1 MNSSNEVF
9 TTEEQDI
16 LASYVTNTDRSIFV
30 LTNLPE
36 VIKGAL
42 FSRYSRSTLGLR
54 TLLLRDFIQEKESR
68 FSDMHSG
75 SEHSDSAKKNKLAI
89 ESAQKFY
96 DRILDGY
103 GDDSIG
109 ELGGAHLAL
118 ENISILATKNVEDAR
133 IGGSPLEKST
143 RYVTFAEK
151 ITGAFGNEEFRFLQ
165 EPTLLNSMHRNL
177 YLETCRNLFE
187 TYVRFTEPM
196 REHVRKKLPRD
207 PEISQ
212 AAYERSVRAR
222 GFDIIRGLLPSA
234 TLTNMGIFGNGRF
247 FETMI
252 MKLRTEPLCE
262 LNEIGQ
268 FAFEELAKVIPSF
281 VRRAEAGHRHFQDFR
296 KFGLAQQKLIRNF
309 ATKHLG
315 QLKADSME
323 AVRLVDFDLEAETK
337 LLAALLYS
345 HSVLTLQQI
354 RGIVH
359 NMPDS
364 EKTRLIDETVSLRN
378 HRRNKPERGLE
389 MPFYTFDIL
398 GDYGMYRDLQRH
410 RMLTQERQPLTTHF
424 GYDTPDEIE
433 DAGLGTEYHE
443 TMARSADAFEKI
455 AKDYPNEAQYVVPM
469 SFKIRWYVH
478 INLRALIWLTEIRST
493 PQGHS
498 SYRRIVQEMF
508 RKVEA
513 AQPLLAKYM
522 KFVDLNEYSL
532 GRMDAEQRKEDKQIQ
547 TITPYS

>member
-1 MNSSNEVF
+1 MDSSKEVF
-9 TTEEQDI
+9 TPEEKVI
-16 LASYVTNTDRSIFV
+16 LSSYVTNTDRSIFT

-54 TLLLRDFIQEKESR
+54 TLLLRDFIQKKESK
-68 FSDMHSG
+68 FAEIQAG
-75 SEHSDSAKKNKLAI
+75 AKNPDTAQNAKLAI
-89 ESAQKFY
+89 ESAQNFY

-118 ENISILATKNVEDAR
+118 ENISILATKTVQDAR

-143 RYVTFAEK
+143 RYVSFADK
-151 ITGAFGNEEFRFLQ
+151 IKLTSGKEEFRFYQ
-165 EPTLLNSMHRNL
+165 EPTLLNSVHRDL

-187 TYVRFTEPM
+187 TYIRFTEPI
-196 REHVRKKLPRD
+196 RKHVRKQLPRD

-212 AAYERSVRAR
+212 AAYERSLQARAY
-222 GFDIIRGLLPSA
+222 DIIRGLLPSA
-234 TLTNMGIFGNGRF
+234 TLTNMGVFGNGRF
-247 FETMI
+247 FETLI
-252 MKLRTEPLCE
+252 TKLRTEPIKE

-268 FAFEELAKVIPSF
+268 FSYEELTKVIPSF
-281 VRRAEAGHRHFQDFR
+281 VRRADAEHRYFQDFR
-296 KFGLAQQKLIRNF
+296 NFGQAQQELVRNF
-309 ATKHLG
+309 AETHLG
-315 QLKADSME
+315 QLKANTTES
-323 AVRLVDFDLEAETK
+323 VRLIDFDPEAETK

-345 HSVLTLQQI
+345 HSGLPLQQI
-354 RGIVH
+354 RESVSA
-359 NMPDS
+359 MPDT
-364 EKTRLIDETVSLRN
+364 EKIKLIEQTIDLRD
-378 HRRNKPERGLE
+378 HRRHKPERGLE
-389 MPFYTFDIL
+389 MVFYTFDIL

-410 RMLTQERQPLTTHF
+410 RMLTQERQPLTTRY

-433 DAGLGTEYHE
+433 DAGLGVEYHE
-443 TMARSADAFEKI
+443 TMSRSADAFETI
-455 AKDYPNEAQYVVPM
+455 AKDFPHEAQYVVPM
-469 SFKIRWYVH
+469 SYNIRWYVN

-493 PQGHS
+493 PQGHTG
-498 SYRRIVQEMF
+498 YRRIAQEMF

-532 GRMDAEQRKEDKQIQ
+532 GRLGAEQRQEDKQV
-547 TITPYS
+547 

>member
-1 MNSSNEVF
+1 MDSSKEVF
-9 TTEEQDI
+9 TPEEKVI
-16 LASYVTNTDRSIFV
+16 LSSYVTNTDRSIFT

-54 TLLLRDFIQEKESR
+54 TLLLRDFIQKKESK
-68 FSDMHSG
+68 FAEIQAG
-75 SEHSDSAKKNKLAI
+75 AKNPDTAQNAKLAI
-89 ESAQKFY
+89 ESAQNFY

-118 ENISILATKNVEDAR
+118 ENISILATKTVQDSR

-143 RYVTFAEK
+143 RYVSFADK
-151 ITGAFGNEEFRFLQ
+151 IKLTSGKEEFRFYQ
-165 EPTLLNSMHRNL
+165 EPTLLNSVHRDL

-187 TYVRFTEPM
+187 TYIRFTEPI
-196 REHVRKKLPRD
+196 RKHVRKQLPRD

-212 AAYERSVRAR
+212 AAYERSLQARAY
-222 GFDIIRGLLPSA
+222 DIIRGLLPSA
-234 TLTNMGIFGNGRF
+234 TLTNMGVFGNGRF
-247 FETMI
+247 FETLI
-252 MKLRTEPLCE
+252 TKLRTEPIKE

-268 FAFEELAKVIPSF
+268 FSYEELTKVIPSF
-281 VRRAEAGHRHFQDFR
+281 VRRADAEHRYFQDFR
-296 KFGLAQQKLIRNF
+296 NFGQAQQELVRNF
-309 ATKHLG
+309 AETHLG
-315 QLKADSME
+315 QLKANTTES
-323 AVRLVDFDLEAETK
+323 VRLIDFDPEAETK

-345 HSVLTLQQI
+345 HSGLPLQQI
-354 RGIVH
+354 RESVSA
-359 NMPDS
+359 MPDT
-364 EKTRLIDETVSLRN
+364 EKIKLIEQTIDLRD
-378 HRRNKPERGLE
+378 HRRHKPERGLE
-389 MPFYTFDIL
+389 MVFYTFDIL

-410 RMLTQERQPLTTHF
+410 RMLTQERQPLTTRY

-433 DAGLGTEYHE
+433 DAGLGVEYHE
-443 TMARSADAFEKI
+443 TMSRSADAFETI
-455 AKDYPNEAQYVVPM
+455 AKDFPHEAQYVVPM
-469 SFKIRWYVH
+469 SYNIRWYVN

-493 PQGHS
+493 PQGHTG
-498 SYRRIVQEMF
+498 YRRIAQEMF

-532 GRMDAEQRKEDKQIQ
+532 GRLGAEQRQEDKQV
-547 TITPYS
+547 

>member
-1 MNSSNEVF
+1 MSTSTELF
-9 TTEEQDI
+9 TLAEQKI
-16 LASYVTNTDRSIFV
+16 LAAYVTNTDRSIFA

-54 TLLLRDFIQEKESR
+54 TLLLRDFIQDKESG
-68 FSDMHSG
+68 FSEMKTY
-75 SEHSDSAKKNKLAI
+75 SDNPDTIKNNELAI

-118 ENISILATKNVEDAR
+118 ENISIFATKTLEDAR

-151 ITGAFGNEEFRFLQ
+151 ISRVDGTEDFRFYQ
-165 EPTLLNSMHRNL
+165 EPTLLNSVHSDL
-177 YLETCRNLFE
+177 YLETCRNLFK
-187 TYVRFTEPM
+187 TYIRFIEPI
-196 REHVRKKLPRD
+196 REHVRKQLPRD

-212 AAYERSVRAR
+212 TAYERSVRAS
-222 GFDIIRGLLPSA
+222 GFDIIRGLLPSS

-247 FETMI
+247 FEILI
-252 MKLRTEPLCE
+252 MKLRTAPFRE

-268 FAFEELAKVIPSF
+268 SAFEELSKVIPSF
-281 VRRAEAGHRHFQDFR
+281 VRRADAGHRHFQDYR
-296 KFGLAQQKLIRNF
+296 NYGKSQHKLTSKFA
-309 ATKHLG
+309 AKHLG
-315 QLKADSME
+315 KLKADTME
-323 AVRLVDFDLEAETK
+323 SVRLVDFDLDAETK
-337 LLAALLYS
+337 LLAAMLYS
-345 HSVLTLQQI
+345 HSSLTLQQI
-354 RGIVH
+354 RESVSS
-359 NMPDS
+359 MSDA
-364 EKTRLIDETVSLRN
+364 EKIRLIDETVALRK
-378 HRRNKPERGLE
+378 HRRHKPERGME
-389 MPFYTFDIL
+389 IPFYTFDIL

-410 RMLTQERQPLTTHF
+410 RMLTQERQPLTTYF
-424 GYDTPDEIE
+424 GYDIPDEIE
-433 DAGLGTEYHE
+433 DAGLGSEFRE
-443 TMARSADAFEKI
+443 TMASSADAFEKI

-498 SYRRIVQEMF
+498 GYRSIAQEMF

-522 KFVDLNEYSL
+522 KFVNLKEYSL
-532 GRMDAEQRKEDKQIQ
+532 GRMNAEQRKEDNK
-547 TITPYS
+547 T